1 MTLLFK
7 LLPLG
12 HSRQIYDIHMNKKL
26 LHKQLILALE
36 ATYQD
41 AVNAAKRAYNTATNN
56 ENIAENKYDTLA
68 LEASYL
74 AQGQAQR
81 VEECAKD
88 IVAFQQLNISAA
100 SPQSSVCLGALVLLR
115 DLDDNDKYIFYG
127 PSAGGL
133 KVLFAEKEIVVVT
146 PGSPLGAAINHRAEG
161 DDVSISIG
169 KKVIEYEI
177 AEIY

>member
-1 MTLLFK
+1 
-7 LLPLG
+7 
-12 HSRQIYDIHMNKKL
+12 MNKKWV
-26 LHKQLILALE
+26 HKQLILALE
-36 ATYQD
+36 ATYQG
-41 AVNAAKRAYNTATNN
+41 AVNAAQRAYNTATNN

-81 VEECAKD
+81 VADCGQD
-88 IVAFQQLNISAA
+88 LVAFEQLNISAA
-100 SPQSSVCLGALVLLR
+100 SPQSSVCLGSLVLLH

-133 KVLFAEKEIVVVT
+133 KVQFAEKDIVVVT
-146 PGSPLGAAINHRAEG
+146 PGSPLGAAINHRSVG

-169 KKVIEYEI
+169 KKMIEYEI
-177 AEIY
+177 AKIY